1 MDESTKDAIEEYYK
15 LKKQY
20 DVKQQKTKR
29 KILQD
34 ESLDKKSKRVA
45 LSSLKANCV
54 NCGKSGGT
62 LFIEENN
69 TLRALCQAEPK
80 CDLNM
85 NINRGSYKP
94 FFPLYNNLNN
104 ESDKIRTNI
113 VKVKLDMLFGY
124 TNEDVAIIQFEEYR
138 KEFSTI
144 EEDVNELHKLLVS
157 IIHNNRNKTTIKESK
172 EHLATI
178 KERIQLLIQEYK
190 ETQDAVMIT
199 NIVKEYIDELL
210 PEAKRLRE
218 NKYAKNVIEKQ
229 DDLYIL
235 HQDPYLYTETEVQ
248 MSDI

>member
-1 MDESTKDAIEEYYK
+1 
-15 LKKQY
+15 
-20 DVKQQKTKR
+20 
-29 KILQD
+29 
-34 ESLDKKSKRVA
+34 
-45 LSSLKANCV
+45 
-54 NCGKSGGT
+54 

-172 EHLATI
+172 RTFGD
-178 KERIQLLIQEYK
+178 Y
-190 ETQDAVMIT
+190 
-199 NIVKEYIDELL
+199 
-210 PEAKRLRE
+210 
-218 NKYAKNVIEKQ
+218 
-229 DDLYIL
+229 
-235 HQDPYLYTETEVQ
+235 
-248 MSDI
+248 